1 MTAAQ
6 PTGSQGRFI
15 TLEGG
20 EGAGKSTQAAL
31 LADAL
36 RSAGIPA
43 VGTREPGGTEGAEAI
58 RALLMHAPDHSWSAV
73 SEVLLHYAARREH
86 LDKVVLPALS
96 RGTWVVCDRFADSTM
111 AYQGYG
117 LGCDR
122 QMIGALYRLVIGPF
136 RPDLTLV
143 LDVEPD
149 QGQVRAAS
157 RGLPSDR
164 YERLDG
170 AFHARVRAGFLAI
183 AGAEPER
190 CVVVAASGS
199 VAEVAQRIR
208 RIVADRLRIGMIVP

>member
-1 MTAAQ
+1 MTAAA
-6 PTGSQGRFI
+6 PTAPQGKFI

-31 LADAL
+31 LTDAL
-36 RSAGIPA
+36 RSAGIG
-43 VGTREPGGTEGAEAI
+43 VVSTREPGGTEGAEAI
-58 RALLMHAPDHSWSAV
+58 RSLLINAPDSRWSAV

-86 LDKVVLPALS
+86 LDKVILPALG
-96 RGTWVVCDRFADSTM
+96 RGACVVCDRFADSTM

-122 QMIGALYRLVIGPF
+122 QMISALHQLVVGTF

-143 LDVEPD
+143 LDVEP
-149 QGQVRAAS
+149 GLGHVRAAG
-157 RGLPSDR
+157 RGQPSDR

-170 AFHARVRAGFLAI
+170 AFHERVRAGFLAI
-183 AGAEPER
+183 ARAEPER
-190 CVVVAASGS
+190 CVIIAGTGT

-208 RIVADRLRIGMIVP
+208 RTVAERLRIGSIAP

>member
-6 PTGSQGRFI
+6 PAAPKGRFI

-36 RSAGIPA
+36 RSVGIA
-43 VGTREPGGTEGAEAI
+43 VVGTREPGGTEGAEAI
-58 RALLMHAPDHSWSAV
+58 RTLLMHAPDQRWSAV

-86 LDKVVLPALS
+86 LDKVILPMLG

-122 QMIGALYRLVIGPF
+122 QMIRALHQLVCGSF

-143 LDVEPD
+143 LDVDPGLGRVRTAGR
-149 QGQVRAAS
+149 GQA
-157 RGLPSDR
+157 SDR
-164 YERLDG
+164 YERLDD
-170 AFHARVRAGFLAI
+170 AFHAQVRAGFLAI
-183 AGAEPER
+183 AAAEPER
-190 CVVVAASGS
+190 CAVIAATGT
-199 VAEVAQRIR
+199 VAEVADQIR
-208 RIVADRLRIGMIVP
+208 RTVAERLQMGAIAP

>member
-6 PTGSQGRFI
+6 PAGPQGKFI

-36 RSAGIPA
+36 RSAGNPVVA
-43 VGTREPGGTEGAEAI
+43 TREPGGTEGAEAI
-58 RALLMHAPDHSWSAV
+58 RALLMHAPDHGWSAV

-96 RGTWVVCDRFADSTM
+96 RGTCVVCDRFADSTM

-122 QMIGALYRLVIGPF
+122 QMIGALHQLVIGPF

-143 LDVEPD
+143 LDVEPG
-149 QGQVRAAS
+149 QGQARTAS
-157 RGLPSDR
+157 RGQPSDR
-164 YERLDG
+164 YERLDST
-170 AFHARVRAGFLAI
+170 FHARVRAGFLAI

-208 RIVADRLRIGMIVP
+208 RIVADRLRIGLGAP

>member
-6 PTGSQGRFI
+6 PAGPQGKFI

-36 RSAGIPA
+36 RSAGGA
-43 VGTREPGGTEGAEAI
+43 VVATREPGGTEGAEAI
-58 RALLMHAPDHSWSAV
+58 RALLVHAPDNRWSTV

-86 LDKVVLPALS
+86 LDKVILPALT
-96 RGTWVVCDRFADSTM
+96 RGMCVVCDRFADSTM

-122 QMIGALYRLVIGPF
+122 RMISALHQLVIGPF

-143 LDVEPD
+143 LDVEPG

-157 RGLPSDR
+157 RGQPSDR
-164 YERLDG
+164 YERLDST
-170 AFHARVRAGFLAI
+170 FHARVRAGFLAI

-199 VAEVAQRIR
+199 VAEVAQRIQQ
-208 RIVADRLRIGMIVP
+208 IVADRLRIGLIAP